1 MYTGLVSLI
10 RTIQISCTVRNLNTY
25 RTKMNDLAKETKLL
39 LITEQ
44 SGEGLH
50 CTACHLDR
58 YFILTRIAEQE
69 NKTV

>member
-1 MYTGLVSLI
+1 MFTGLVPLK
-10 RTIQISCTVRNLNTY
+10 RTIQFSCTVRNLNTY
-25 RTKMNDLAKETKLL
+25 RTKMHDLAQETKLL

-50 CTACHLDR
+50 CTSCHLDR
-58 YFILTRIAEQE
+58 RFILTLIAEQE